1 MSGNTKYVSAT
12 ELADYFGVSKALIF
26 ARVTAGDIPKSAY
39 LRMGRIFRFD
49 RDAVEEA
56 LRNAPDEP
64 EAAQLEFDFESGN
77 DNMENYE

>member
-1 MSGNTKYVSAT
+1 MTGNTKYVSAT

-49 RDAVEEA
+49 LAAVEAA
-56 LRNAPDEP
+56 LRSTAEP
-64 EAAQLEFDFESGN
+64 ENAQLEFDFESAD